1 MLLCET
7 NHVLESDYS
16 EVIVVGA
23 GTDAIHQSGKW
34 YTNEKI
40 NQMLMERHLNKKAR
54 RASHKNH
61 ISGPRKR
68 TDADDEHFAQS
79 FEKIIRTAQA
89 KEGNDKEG

>member
-23 GTDAIHQSGKW
+23 GTDAIHQFGKW

-40 NQMLMERHLNKKAR
+40 N
-54 RASHKNH
+54 
-61 ISGPRKR
+61 
-68 TDADDEHFAQS
+68 
-79 FEKIIRTAQA
+79 
-89 KEGNDKEG
+89 